1 MPHGIIIERY
11 PLTFSSFRYL
21 PKLEINIVLKNNNY
35 LSIFYHYCLSLIA
48 KTKGLESSS
57 DIFNAI
63 LSTINEWSEFFKKAN
78 ASKLSPN
85 EQKGLIGELSLLSH
99 FIDKAGINSALGSW
113 RGPISSSKDFIFDST
128 AFEVKCCEPSLASSD
143 IKISSL
149 DQLLI
154 KPYKNLYLVIYEI
167 APGSAQSENSFT

>member
-1 MPHGIIIERY
+1 MRITGTVEKLDSSAEADFDIRWTLDSSNRCGIKIYLNSISLELIENATWDNHREISID
-11 PLTFSSFRYL
+11 FSSFRYL

-113 RGPISSSKDFIFDST
+113 RT
-128 AFEVKCCEPSLASSD
+128 
-143 IKISSL
+143 
-149 DQLLI
+149 
-154 KPYKNLYLVIYEI
+154 N
-167 APGSAQSENSFT
+167 